1 MWPRHQSA
9 SRRISRVA
17 IVSSLDTDRL
27 FSKSFTVPAL
37 DLDLDWQLRLA
48 AFLQLR
54 SLRER
59 EGGVVTSKGLDEGFT
74 FQGER
79 IAFRNPQMGIWRP
92 QQLATASGAALSVV
106 TVKPRAGRPRP
117 YDDQIASA
125 DDYFVY
131 RYQGENPHFWT
142 NEAVRKAFQLQRPL
156 IYLYGISPGVY
167 DPIFP
172 CYVTADIPSELTFH
186 LTPDLESLRP
196 IPEALSPQLAVQRA
210 YAMRAVKTRLH
221 QRRFRELVVG
231 AYKCRCSICTLGH
244 WQLLDAAHILPDR
257 DERGLAEIPNG
268 LALCRIHHA
277 AFDANIL
284 GVDPEK
290 RVHIRDDILEEIDGP
305 MLKHGL
311 QEMHGRLLVVPRD
324 TRLQPKRDYLAERF
338 ERFKVA

>member
-1 MWPRHQSA
+1 MA
-9 SRRISRVA
+9 
-17 IVSSLDTDRL
+17 
-27 FSKSFTVPAL
+27 FL

-48 AFLQLR
+48 AFAALR

-59 EGGVVTSKGLDEGFT
+59 EGGVVTNKGLDEGFT
-74 FQGER
+74 FGGER

-92 QQLATASGAALSVV
+92 RQLASTSGAALTVV
-106 TVKPRAGRPRP
+106 TVQPRAGRPRP
-117 YDDQIASA
+117 YDDQVAS
-125 DDYFVY
+125 DEDYFVY
-131 RYQGENPHFWT
+131 RYQGEDPTYWT
-142 NEAVRKAFQLQRPL
+142 NEAVRNAFRLQRPL
-156 IYLYGISPGVY
+156 IYLYGITPGVY

-172 CYVTADIPSELTFH
+172 CYVTADVPSELAFH

-196 IPEALSPQLAVQRA
+196 LPELAPPQLEVQRA

-231 AYKCRCSICTLGH
+231 AYDCRCSVCTLRH
-244 WQLLDAAHILPDR
+244 WELLDAAHIVPDR
-257 DERGLAEIPNG
+257 EERGFAEIPNG

-284 GVDPEK
+284 GIDADK
-290 RVHIRDDILEEIDGP
+290 RVHIRDDVLAEHDGP

-324 TRLQPKRDYLAERF
+324 SRLQPKRDYLEERF
-338 ERFKVA
+338 ERFRVA